1 MPPSPGNSLLF
12 SVNSLG
18 ILLKDV
24 YPLLSLLDL
33 EMVCTF
39 FTYASVSYYSVV
51 WSHLPACDVWKCG
64 IAMCTIIR
72 NSFFFNVWITSS
84 PCHHQWRNFSKLP
97 LWILIF
103 LQLLFSH
110 IGVIDNIYFVSL
122 TAFTLTRHL
131 EVRQILLSIKVK
143 AFKLEDV
150 YSLKNKWV
158 TKYNLHFFG

>member
-1 MPPSPGNSLLF
+1 MMTGNGYLFRACYSKRKPPSPGNSLLF

-72 NSFFFNVWITSS
+72 NSFF
-84 PCHHQWRNFSKLP
+84 LM
-97 LWILIF
+97 
-103 LQLLFSH
+103 
-110 IGVIDNIYFVSL
+110 Y
-122 TAFTLTRHL
+122 
-131 EVRQILLSIKVK
+131 E
-143 AFKLEDV
+143 
-150 YSLKNKWV
+150 
-158 TKYNLHFFG
+158 